1 VNKEKWFDNIENS
14 LTKDFYLNQSTE
26 EQFEGF
32 ETALSFGTA
41 GIRGKFG
48 LGEGRLNK
56 YTVQKIALGISKYV
70 LNEIDKK
77 EVVIHYDTRYFSKDF
92 ANIIAKVLSSFK
104 IKVYLSY
111 EYKTTPELSYS
122 VRYLETGLG
131 IMITASHNPKDYNG
145 IKVYGSDGAQLSIT
159 NSSKLSEYINKL
171 DNSLEID
178 KIYNFKKNNNYIF
191 PVPKEVT
198 TSYFEEIKKLIDFI
212 PKSNLKV
219 IFSSLHGTS
228 FPIVPNLLSELDFNN
243 YYLVEKQCKPD
254 PEFGSVD
261 SANPE
266 DVNAFNQ
273 AISLAKQKEGDLIIC
288 TDPDADRLGI
298 VERDNNGNLYYF
310 NGNEIGTLLLNYRIR
325 QTKDFTNRI
334 MIQSIVSGELAKSLA
349 KYYGINYKEV
359 LTGFKYIAEEINNLK
374 DCKFIL
380 GYEESYGF
388 LADTF
393 VRDKD
398 AIQIVPL
405 LIKYKSE
412 LKNKNKLLY
421 EELKEIKEKV
431 GNHKD
436 RLFSYTLEGKVGQEK
451 IFKLMEYVRKNPP
464 HKIVNLNVISI
475 EDYEIGKRHNYLDN
489 SEEDIN
495 LPTANV
501 IKIFFKEGFIALR
514 PSGTEPKIKLY
525 ISLDIESFDII
536 SNEIINRLLNFIKRL

>member
-1 VNKEKWFDNIENS
+1 MNKEKWFDNIENS

>member
-1 VNKEKWFDNIENS
+1 MNKEKWFDNIENS

-145 IKVYGSDGAQLSIT
+145 IKVYGSDGAQLSTT

-266 DVNAFNQ
+266 DMNAFNQ

-398 AIQIVPL
+398 AIQIVTL

-436 RLFSYTLEGKVGQEK
+436 RLFSHTLEGKVGQEK

>member
-1 VNKEKWFDNIENS
+1 MNKEKWFDNIENS

-145 IKVYGSDGAQLSIT
+145 IKVYGSDGAQLSTT

-266 DVNAFNQ
+266 DMNAFNQ

-436 RLFSYTLEGKVGQEK
+436 RLFSHTLEGKVGQEK

>member
-1 VNKEKWFDNIENS
+1 MNKEKWFDNIENS

-145 IKVYGSDGAQLSIT
+145 IKVYGSDGAQLSTT

-243 YYLVEKQCKPD
+243 YYLVEKQCNPD

-436 RLFSYTLEGKVGQEK
+436 RLFSYTLEGKAGQEK

-536 SNEIINRLLNFIKRL
+536 SNEIINILLNFIKRL

>member
-1 VNKEKWFDNIENS
+1 MNKEKWFDNIENS

-145 IKVYGSDGAQLSIT
+145 IKVYGSDGAQLSTT

-266 DVNAFNQ
+266 DMNAFNQ

-436 RLFSYTLEGKVGQEK
+436 RLFSHTLEGKYLVS
-451 IFKLMEYVRKNPP
+451 VKN
-464 HKIVNLNVISI
+464 
-475 EDYEIGKRHNYLDN
+475 
-489 SEEDIN
+489 
-495 LPTANV
+495 
-501 IKIFFKEGFIALR
+501 
-514 PSGTEPKIKLY
+514 
-525 ISLDIESFDII
+525 
-536 SNEIINRLLNFIKRL
+536 

>member
-1 VNKEKWFDNIENS
+1 MNKEKWFDNIENS

-145 IKVYGSDGAQLSIT
+145 IKVYGSDGAQLSTT